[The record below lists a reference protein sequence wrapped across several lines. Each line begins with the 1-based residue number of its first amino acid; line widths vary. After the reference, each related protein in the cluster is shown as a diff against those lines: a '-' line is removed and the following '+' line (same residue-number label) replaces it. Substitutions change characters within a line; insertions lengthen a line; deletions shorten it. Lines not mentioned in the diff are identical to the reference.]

1 MKIIVEFESEDEFE
15 AFRISGKKPRK
26 GKGDKDE
33 PETATGAATNTV
45 TAPAPI
51 QPPAAAPTFAPQ
63 AAPSPFGAAPAAG
76 VAPTAAAFPAP
87 VASGPA
93 PEVLALVQKIS
104 EQVDKVIGMGQPADK
119 VLDWFQKRSG
129 AGAEQATMDQIKSVF
144 LPRMSTEMLTDTA
157 KLIGMSP
164 EQIALALTPRQ

>member
-15 AFRISGKKPRK
+15 AFRVSGKKTRK

-33 PETATGAATNTV
+33 PETATAL
-45 TAPAPI
+45 API
-51 QPPAAAPTFAPQ
+51 QLPAAAPTFAPQ

-129 AGAEQATMDQIKSVF
+129 AGAEQATMEQIKSVF

>member
-15 AFRISGKKPRK
+15 AFRVSGKKPRK

-33 PETATGAATNTV
+33 SKDQGESETSQAALEPKGPGAS
-45 TAPAPI
+45 APAPI

-144 LPRMSTEMLTDTA
+144 LPRMTMEQLAETA
-157 KLIGMSP
+157 KLIGC
-164 EQIALALTPRQ
+164 Q